1 MIRRNSVSWTRKSA
15 PQGMARKPLLD
26 PEVRPEGHGSQ
37 ASFGPQAL
45 DPEVRPE
52 EGHGSQ
58 ASGPAGPPRRATKS
72 LFGPQALDPAWL
84 ASLTAPCHLLLS
96 LVSKNTCAT
105 TLSRPLQV
113 LCCSRAFVVTFFLT
127 DCVFLSQLQG
137 KRESEQNL

>member
-52 EGHGSQ
+52 GHGSQ

-84 ASLTAPCHLLLS
+84 ASLTAPIKFSLKKHLRNDPFPASPGSLLLEGVRGD
-96 LVSKNTCAT
+96 LLPN
-105 TLSRPLQV
+105 
-113 LCCSRAFVVTFFLT
+113 
-127 DCVFLSQLQG
+127 
-137 KRESEQNL
+137 